1 MSNLSP
7 DPITVWF
14 TGLPGAGKS
23 TLAVALH
30 EALRTA
36 GRAAFVLDG
45 DLLRTGLSQ
54 DLGYSAADRSE
65 NIRRIAEVSKLLNCA
80 GLIVISALI
89 SPLREDRRRARA
101 IIGATRFREVYIS
114 TPLAVCER
122 RDPKGHYAR
131 ARRGEIP
138 EFTGVSAPYEPPQRP
153 DLAVDTATLGVE
165 DCVRALLALL

>member
-153 DLAVDTATLGVE
+153 DLAVDTSTLGVE